1 MAPGPSGRRKT
12 VVRSGVVRGFGG
24 SSVRSDMGEREEPGP
39 TPGDG
44 TLLGSGSAVVILGM
58 WRGAS
63 GLRGKTNRVFRGRGL
78 SGRSANTLPTRLMC
92 TILPSPEEKAATKP
106 KSNRM

>member
-12 VVRSGVVRGFGG
+12 VVRSGVGGFGS

-44 TLLGSGSAVVILGM
+44 TLLGSGSAVVILGL

-78 SGRSANTLPTRLMC
+78 SARSANSLPTRLMC
-92 TILPSPEEKAATKP
+92 TIPPSPEEKAATKP
-106 KSNRM
+106 KTNRM